1 MPDLKVTDRGTTKL
15 KIVLVTGG
23 AGFIGSHLV
32 PQLLEA
38 GFGVRVLDT
47 LSPQIHG
54 QIHGML
60 PAGLGWLNTTT
71 NLEFMRGSVTSTA
84 DLGRAI
90 AGVSAIVHLAS
101 ETGTGQ
107 SMYEIGRYTEQNVL
121 GTAMLMQQ
129 LVDTKGHGVERV
141 LLASSRSVYGEGSY
155 VLRGQPNAPRLTPP
169 ARSAGMLKARRWEPV
184 CPTTGA
190 ALTAVPTAEGDR
202 TAPSSIYAATKLMQE
217 DLVRIACDS
226 LGIGHAILRLQNVYG
241 EGQSLNNPY
250 TGILSVFSTK
260 IRLGAVLPIFED
272 GLESRDFVHVSDVAA
287 AFVAALQTE
296 RPINATVNVGSG
308 IASPVVDV
316 ARALSLAFGAE
327 PKIEVTGQYRLGDI
341 RHNSADISRLRNL
354 LGVSPRVSLADG
366 LGRFAKWVLTQD
378 LPQDRLSQAN
388 DELKRRNMMG

>member
-1 MPDLKVTDRGTTKL
+1 M

-32 PQLLEA
+32 PQLHGA
-38 GFGVRVLDT
+38 GYGVRVLDT

-60 PAGLGWLNTTT
+60 PVGLGWLNTTA
-71 NLEFMRGSVTSTA
+71 NLEFLRGSVTSGPDVA
-84 DLGRAI
+84 RAI
-90 AGVSAIVHLAS
+90 QGVSAIVHLAS

-107 SMYEIGRYTEQNVL
+107 SMYEIERYTQENVL

-129 LVDTKGHGVERV
+129 LVDTKGHGIERV

-155 VLRGQPNAPRLTPP
+155 VLRDAPESPRLTPH
-169 ARSAGMLKARRWEPV
+169 ARSAAMLKARRWEPV
-184 CPTTGA
+184 CPTTGE

-260 IRLGAVLPIFED
+260 IRMGAALPIFED
-272 GLESRDFVHVSDVAA
+272 GLESRDFVHVQDVAA
-287 AFVAALQTE
+287 AFVAALRTPE
-296 RPINATVNVGSG
+296 PVNAIVNVGSG
-308 IASPVVDV
+308 IAAPVIEV
-316 ARALSLAFGAE
+316 ARALSLAFGVE
-327 PKIEVTGQYRLGDI
+327 PRIEVTGQYRLGDI
-341 RHNSADISRLRNL
+341 RHNSADISRLKAL
-354 LGVSPRVSLADG
+354 LGVSPAVGLAEG
-366 LGRFAKWVLTQD
+366 LGRFAKWVLTQG
-378 LPQDRLSQAN
+378 LPEDRLSQAN

>member
-1 MPDLKVTDRGTTKL
+1 MKT
-15 KIVLVTGG
+15 VLVTGG

-32 PQLLEA
+32 PQLLGA
-38 GFGVRVLDT
+38 GYGVRVLDS

-54 QIHGML
+54 ML
-60 PAGLGWLNTTT
+60 PVGLDWLNTTA
-71 NLEFMRGSVTSTA
+71 NLDFMRGSVTSAA

-107 SMYEIGRYTEQNVL
+107 SMYEIGRYAEQNVQ
-121 GTAMLMQQ
+121 GTALLMQQ
-129 LVDTKGHGVERV
+129 LVDTKGHHVERV

-155 VLRGQPNAPRLTPP
+155 VLSSAPESPRLTPQ
-169 ARSAGMLKARRWEPV
+169 ARGAEMLKARRWEPV
-184 CPTTGA
+184 CPATGE
-190 ALTAVPTAEGDR
+190 ALTAVPTAEDDR
-202 TAPSSIYAATKLMQE
+202 TAPASIYAATKLMQE
-217 DLVRIACDS
+217 NLVRIACDS

-260 IRLGAVLPIFED
+260 IRLGSVLPIFED

-287 AFVAALQTE
+287 AFVAALGTE
-296 RPINATVNVGSG
+296 KPVNTTINAGSG
-308 IASPVVDV
+308 IATPVIEV

-327 PKIEVTGQYRLGDI
+327 PNIEVTGQFRLGDI
-341 RHNSADISRLRNL
+341 RHNSADISRLRQL
-354 LGVSPRVSLADG
+354 LGLAPRVSLAAG

-378 LPQDRLSQAN
+378 LPQDRLQHAN